1 MIKES
6 CKPVA
11 STFIIDAEVHSCFL
25 PYNNFYLLLLVNL
38 LLFHPNFMV
47 FVPFRLL
54 ALIEKMDV
62 GLCLSRSYLHVGE
75 EARIL

>member
-1 MIKES
+1 
-6 CKPVA
+6 
-11 STFIIDAEVHSCFL
+11 
-25 PYNNFYLLLLVNL
+25 
-38 LLFHPNFMV
+38 MV

-75 EARIL
+75 EAKIL